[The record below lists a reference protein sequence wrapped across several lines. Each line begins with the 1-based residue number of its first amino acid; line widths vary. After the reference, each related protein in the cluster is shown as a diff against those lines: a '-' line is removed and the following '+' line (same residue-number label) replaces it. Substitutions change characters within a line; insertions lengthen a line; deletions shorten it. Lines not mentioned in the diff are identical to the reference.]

1 MNSTARFRFAIW
13 LLPLALLAG
22 CGSSGPATTQST
34 LPTVP
39 MKIGSRT
46 FTLEVAADEYTRER
60 GLMERDSMPADHGMI
75 FVFSSDTSGGF
86 WMKNTRIPLDILF
99 VEAGGKI
106 VSVHTMKPFD
116 LNTTPSGGDYRY
128 AIELNA
134 GAATE
139 AGVKA
144 GDHLDIPANVTATS
158 H

>member
-1 MNSTARFRFAIW
+1 MKRTVRPD
-13 LLPLALLAG
+13 LLVPVLAVALLAG
-22 CGSSGPATTQST
+22 CSAGPATTQSS

-46 FTLEVAADEYTRER
+46 FTLEIAADEYTRER

-75 FVFSSDTSGGF
+75 FVFTSDTAEGF
-86 WMKNTRIPLDILF
+86 WMKNTHIPLDILF
-99 VEAGGKI
+99 VESGGKV

-116 LNTTPSGGDYRY
+116 MNTTSSDGAYRY

-134 GAATE
+134 GAAAD

-144 GDHLDIPANVTATS
+144 GDSLSIPANVGAAA